1 MRTGLYNR
9 HLATLG
15 GGERYS
21 LSIAAELSRHGPV
34 DVICHTPVSRKA
46 IAERLHLDLDSV
58 RLPRRARTSRRGA
71 YRIDG

>member
-21 LSIAAELSRHGPV
+21 LSIAAELGRHGPV
-34 DVICHTPVSRKA
+34 DVISHSVVSRDA
-46 IAERLHLDLDSV
+46 IAERL
-58 RLPRRARTSRRGA
+58 R
-71 YRIDG
+71 